1 MSYSLPMRVL
11 ESLNRKP
18 SINLFKDNISN
29 ILVSTVSLDRKQRL
43 MHSAEGALPSLQSLE
58 GPWRELACLDLSPT
72 GLFFAQNRSRESIA
86 RVWSAYSTYV
96 EVIDPSECKEQGIYP
111 TKEVSRVHFRMLEG
125 YGAFFDHCLHQ
136 NRRNPYPPS
145 VRHGFTLKDVARI
158 FNAPMLL
165 QDACDFFLTF
175 PRLKVSDLYTA
186 LGLHPRTGERRF
198 AAEGISALAIKRAC
212 AISSAS
218 RYILWSDLTLAEI
231 AAKCGY
237 TDGAHL
243 HHEFRRSTGGIPP
256 AAYRRAVRVQH

>member
-18 SINLFKDNISN
+18 SINLFRDNISN
-29 ILVSTVSLDRKQRL
+29 TLVSTVSLDRKRRL

-111 TKEVSRVHFRMLEG
+111 TKEVSRVHFRLLEA

-136 NRRNPYPPS
+136 LSYHTS
-145 VRHGFTLKDVARI
+145 
-158 FNAPMLL
+158 
-165 QDACDFFLTF
+165 
-175 PRLKVSDLYTA
+175 
-186 LGLHPRTGERRF
+186 
-198 AAEGISALAIKRAC
+198 
-212 AISSAS
+212 
-218 RYILWSDLTLAEI
+218 
-231 AAKCGY
+231 
-237 TDGAHL
+237 
-243 HHEFRRSTGGIPP
+243 
-256 AAYRRAVRVQH
+256 

>member
-18 SINLFKDNISN
+18 SINLFRDNISN
-29 ILVSTVSLDRKQRL
+29 TLVSTVSLDRKRRL

-86 RVWSAYSTYV
+86 RVWSAYSAYV

-111 TKEVSRVHFRMLEG
+111 TKEVSRVHFRLLEA

-136 NRRNPYPPS
+136 NRRNSYPPS
-145 VRHGFTLKDVARI
+145 ARHGFNLKDVARI

-165 QDACDFFLTF
+165 QDACDFFLAY
-175 PRLKVSDLYTA
+175 PRSKVSDLYTA

-198 AAEGISALAIKRAC
+198 AAEGIPAMTLKRAC

-218 RYILWSDLTLAEI
+218 RYILWSDLTLVEI

>member
-1 MSYSLPMRVL
+1 MSYSLPIRVL
-11 ESLNRKP
+11 EALNRKA
-18 SINLFKDNISN
+18 SVNLFQESIANVLASN
-29 ILVSTVSLDRKQRL
+29 VELDRKQRI
-43 MHSAEGALPSLQSLE
+43 MGAMEESPPALQSME
-58 GPWRELACLDLSPT
+58 APWRELACIDLSPT
-72 GLFFAQNRSRESIA
+72 GLFFAQARSYAAITQ
-86 RVWSAYSTYV
+86 VWNAYSTYADV
-96 EVIDPSECKEQGIYP
+96 MDPSVCQEQGIYP

-125 YGAFFDHCLHQ
+125 YGAFFDHCLYQ

-145 VRHGFTLKDVARI
+145 VRHGFTLKDLARI
-158 FNAPMLL
+158 FNAPLLL

-175 PRLKVSDLYTA
+175 PRSRVSDLYTA

-231 AAKCGY
+231 ATKFGY

-256 AAYRRAVRVQH
+256 AAYRRAVQAQ